1 MASEFRGEVRPRRSP
16 PKHHIVMSAARHD
29 LRPVDDPFAPISNSQ
44 FPQLYIRSTMRNT
57 YRSYMRA
64 KTPYTTRVRT

>member
-1 MASEFRGEVRPRRSP
+1 
-16 PKHHIVMSAARHD
+16 MSAARHD